1 MADTE
6 KSEARVTTVP
16 LVTTLSIRTAPDP
29 VAVLEALGA
38 KDGRRVL
45 LESMGN
51 SPEGDR
57 PPTVTRSVV
66 VADPLLSLEARAGEV
81 TWSILQERAEPLL
94 SVLAERLRLPDGY
107 DYSSTRL
114 QASFPTEPR
123 RGLMSDADRITSSTV
138 LDALRA
144 TAGLLVDRGSV
155 PFASGIF
162 GAFSY
167 ELVDQFETLPPRAHD
182 PLDEPDFSFVL
193 GADLVLW
200 DHELEEVFVITR
212 SFPWEEVIDAKGRH
226 RRLVHL
232 VESISERDPSDIQ
245 TVIAASVMDSGDE
258 IDWTASLEKKEF
270 EEVVSTFLG
279 AIREGQIFQGVPSRS
294 LRAGI
299 RVDPLEL
306 YRRLRHHN
314 PSPYMFYLDL
324 GAGAL
329 VGASPETCLR
339 VQDRV
344 LEIRPIAGTTAR
356 GRRVDGSMDTDTDD
370 RLALALS
377 LDQKE
382 LAEHCMLVDLA
393 RNDVARVSM
402 AGSTR
407 VVQQIDVERYAHVQ
421 HLVSRVRG
429 RLREGYDALHAY
441 RAVANMGTL
450 TGAPKLKAMELIRL
464 AEPESRGFYGGAV
477 GYLLSDGTFDSC
489 IVIRSARVL
498 EDQVVTQVGAGIVV
512 ASVPSREFE
521 ETERKARSLK
531 LSVAAVQ
538 DKTGGAERRDFGSS
552 EQEEICEL
560 FPEESGVDERVRIGG
575 VKTAVRNSRRPRV
588 VVVDHRDSF
597 VFILGDQLARA
608 GADVVTVRCDA
619 SLRDFAVWIREQS
632 PDLVVL
638 SPGPGGPRDT
648 GFTLPWLQT
657 DPDVPILG
665 VCLGHQALA
674 EAGGGVVTCGPE
686 PVHGKT
692 STIEVESTELDT
704 NPLARAFVR
713 STNRILDVAR
723 YHSLIVTRLGPNDV
737 PIARVRGTGEVMAMG
752 HRTRPRLGLQFHP
765 ESILTPTGGPLI
777 EALLSAAIEHGE
789 FKRAKAGHA
798 SGLD

>member
-1 MADTE
+1 MAE
-6 KSEARVTTVP
+6 PQKSEACVTTVP
-16 LVTTLSIRTAPDP
+16 LVTTLSTRTAPDP

-38 KDGRRVL
+38 RNERRVL

-51 SPEGDR
+51 SPDGDR
-57 PPTVTRSVV
+57 PPTVTKSVV
-66 VADPLLSLEARAGEV
+66 VADPLLSLEARMGEV
-81 TWSILQERAEPLL
+81 TWDILQERAEPLL
-94 SVLAERLRLPDGY
+94 SILAERLSLPDGY

-114 QASFPTEPR
+114 KASFPHEPMI
-123 RGLMSDADRITSSTV
+123 GLMSDADRIASATV

-144 TAGLLVDRGSV
+144 TAGLLVDRGST

-193 GADLVLW
+193 GADLVVW

-212 SFPWEEVIDAKGRH
+212 SFPWEEVIDARSRH
-226 RRLVHL
+226 RRLVQL
-232 VESISERDPSDIQ
+232 VESICGGDPSGEK
-245 TVIAASVMDSGDE
+245 TVIESSRMKGEDE
-258 IDWTASLEKKEF
+258 ITWTASLDKEEF
-270 EEVVSTFLG
+270 EEVVRTFLE
-279 AIREGQIFQGVPSRS
+279 AIRDGQIFQGVPSRS
-294 LRAGI
+294 LRADV
-299 RVDPLEL
+299 RVDPIEL
-306 YRRLRHHN
+306 YRGLRQHN

-324 GAGAL
+324 SEGAL

-339 VQDRV
+339 VQDGV
-344 LEIRPIAGTTAR
+344 IEIRPIAGTTAR
-356 GRRVDGSMDTDTDD
+356 GRRVDGKLDTDTDD

-377 LDQKE
+377 LDRKE

-393 RNDVARVSM
+393 RNDVARVSTI
-402 AGSTR
+402 GSTR

-429 RLREGYDALHAY
+429 QLQEGYDALHAY

-450 TGAPKLKAMELIRL
+450 TGAPKLRAMELIRL

-477 GYLLSDGTFDSC
+477 GYFLSDGTFDSC

-498 EDQVVTQVGAGIVV
+498 DHQILLQVGAGIVA
-512 ASVPSREFE
+512 ASVPDREFD
-521 ETERKARSLK
+521 ETERKAKALK
-531 LSVAAVQ
+531 LSVAAVH
-538 DKTGGAERRDFGSS
+538 DMTSGAECIGSRS
-552 EQEEICEL
+552 AAQRTTCDSS
-560 FPEESGVDERVRIGG
+560 PEENEVVVVAGEISTERWSG
-575 VKTAVRNSRRPRV
+575 RRPRV

-619 SLRDFAVWIREQS
+619 ALEDFALWVQEQN

-674 EAGGGVVTCGPE
+674 EAGGGVVACAQE

-692 STIEVESTELDT
+692 STIEVASTDLDR
-704 NPLARAFVR
+704 NPLANAFVR
-713 STNRILDVAR
+713 SINPVLEVAR
-723 YHSLIVTRLGPNDV
+723 YHSLIVTHLGPNDV
-737 PIARVRGTGEVMAMG
+737 PLAHTREGKEVMAVA

-777 EALLSAAIEHGE
+777 EALLQGVMGPGAL
-789 FKRAKAGHA
+789 K
-798 SGLD
+798 